1 MTKKNKKNKKV
12 YSFEDNNLSVVDNKK
27 KQTNL
32 ENQSNDRDLT
42 PKGGLSLNKDGLNMG
57 TGSNLVIGNLNIN
70 SYLKKRHDKHYKKS
84 KFHLWADLVMV
95 GIIIILLIIVLRL
108 SFWQPQAQISLESG
122 TNHQIIKSGDLQT
135 FYLKYKTNDS
145 SSDNTVA
152 VNLPDNFEFVRAVP
166 SNKYNQDT
174 HTFKLGKLSSG
185 SNGEIKIT
193 GYVYADVGRQ
203 QAISFNFNCDN
214 CGKSGILSSYLFNIE
229 NSSLDMQVIAP
240 DKIYKNIENKFR
252 VNLENTSVK
261 DIASLYL
268 KVSNDWLL
276 NSNNDIENN
285 RIIVDQIKAGEIKSI
300 EFKLISPRN
309 KKSDN
314 LEIQTYLVKEGKEF
328 LQNKWEKQLDILD
341 PELESQLTYI
351 NNYNNVVSFNLDF
364 KNTSNNTL
372 SDLAFRIEADDNI
385 ILDNLS
391 LNQSINNVKI
401 IDNIIRFNQ
410 DLESQESAHLSFNLK
425 VKQEKDMINPEFE
438 LKIEPSYLSKQ
449 NRYSYQVSSEPI
461 KLLSNLQSSS
471 KAYYYSPQGDQLGIG
486 PLPPVEG
493 LPTTYWIFLD
503 ASNFGNALIDFSL
516 SGKLAE
522 NVRWANKKS
531 VVSGNIYQ
539 APGSNK
545 VTWQIRN
552 IDNKDLNNSASF
564 ALTLI
569 PDATQINSTPLL
581 FKDITVTAYDTF
593 TQKNINFN
601 LPDIDTELMYD
612 PLASGQGIV
621 KN

>member
-503 ASNFGNALIDFSL
+503 ASNFGNALVDFSL

-522 NVRWANKKS
+522 NVQWANKKS

-552 IDNKDLNNSASF
+552 IDNKDLNNSARF